1 MPGTINSYTLSIS
14 YHKFYII
21 FSFPTWIYRCE
32 NNKCARWPSA
42 SVIQANDSL
51 EGTDSEFA
59 GIQGLS
65 TCKMTCGEKAN
76 LWPYP
81 TGSVNLSDTT
91 FNFLPVR

>member
-1 MPGTINSYTLSIS
+1 MNSTS
-14 YHKFYII
+14 YDHY
-21 FSFPTWIYRCE
+21 FSFPTWTYRCE
-32 NNKCARWPSA
+32 NNKCTRRPSA

-65 TCKMTCGEKAN
+65 TCKMTCGGRAN

-81 TGSVNLSDTT
+81 TGLVNLSDTT